1 MLEKSSNV
9 SLLKLQVVAIEL
21 RDSHL
26 LDEIIG
32 QRHIRSGRAKP
43 NPNSGEM
50 VSRMLAY
57 CRCVH
62 VHEQCQTSHAL
73 QCLLESHLN
82 NKCHTALI
90 IVFIALG
97 IP

>member
-1 MLEKSSNV
+1 M

-21 RDSHL
+21 RDSRL
-26 LDEIIG
+26 LDEIVA

-57 CRCVH
+57 CRSVH
-62 VHEQCQTSHAL
+62 V

-90 IVFIALG
+90 IVFIAPWDISASLKC
-97 IP
+97 